1 MLTIIL
7 SAVLF
12 LITLAFIVS
21 VIYFPKTLTIL
32 IPLIFALIFGVM
44 TLFPNYE
51 GYAVDSNF
59 IPLGSEA
66 SVLFVVEGKN
76 WIYLTLEFPNA
87 KEPRLVKIV
96 NTPNNKK
103 QAEQAQEKA
112 KKGLSIIR
120 FDKNVNSENSNQQ
133 NNNGNGSDQSGQ
145 PGSGGIYGSANQQDI
160 PGVSIKSI
168 DVNESNTYQKTEN

>member
-1 MLTIIL
+1 MITIIL
-7 SAVLF
+7 SISLF
-12 LITLAFIVS
+12 LITLSFIVS
-21 VIYFPKTLTIL
+21 VIYFPKFIAVL

-51 GYAVDSNF
+51 GYAVNSNF

-66 SVLFVVEGKN
+66 SVLSVVEGKD

-87 KEPRLVKIV
+87 TEPRLVKIV

-103 QAEQAQEKA
+103 QAEEAQEKA
-112 KKGLSIIR
+112 KKGLSMIR
-120 FDKNVNSENSNQQ
+120 FDKTVNSENSNQQ
-133 NNNGNGSDQSGQ
+133 NNNGNNSNQSGQ
-145 PGSGGIYGSANQQDI
+145 PGSGGVYGSANQQDI
-160 PGVSIKSI
+160 PGISIKSI